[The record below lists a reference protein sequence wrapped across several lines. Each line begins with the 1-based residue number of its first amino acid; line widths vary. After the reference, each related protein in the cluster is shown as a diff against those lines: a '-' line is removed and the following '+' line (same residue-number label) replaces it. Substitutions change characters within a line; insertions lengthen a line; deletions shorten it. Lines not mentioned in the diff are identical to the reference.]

1 MQWNPYLALDGRCKE
16 AFKFY
21 EKCLGGKIV
30 AMIPYVDT
38 LAKEHMPAS
47 TGARI
52 MHARLV
58 LGDQVLVGCDAHP
71 EMPYDGIRGCD
82 VAVQVETPG
91 QRHESVVFEA
101 VMDTV
106 EVRRKSGQIRRRPL
120 RLAGDKAHSN
130 RRIRRWLARR
140 KVQAVIARPDDQRA
154 RLDGR
159 SGPFDSEQY
168 RRRNVVERLIGRL
181 KGCRRVAT
189 RYEKLAVNFLAMLKL
204 ALIALYL
211 E

>member
-1 MQWNPYLALDGRCKE
+1 
-16 AFKFY
+16 
-21 EKCLGGKIV
+21 
-30 AMIPYVDT
+30 
-38 LAKEHMPAS
+38 
-47 TGARI
+47 
-52 MHARLV
+52 MHLV
-58 LGDQVLVGCDAHP
+58 CDAS
-71 EMPYDGIRGCD
+71 GNGLGVI
-82 VAVQVETPG
+82 VTPG

-106 EVRRKSGQIRRRPL
+106 EVRRQSGQSKRRPL
-120 RLAGDKAHSN
+120 RLAGDKACSN

-140 KVQAVIARPDDQRA
+140 KIKAVIARPDDQRA
-154 RLDGR
+154 RLSERAEGA
-159 SGPFDSEQY
+159 FDREQY

-181 KGCRRVAT
+181 KECRRIAT